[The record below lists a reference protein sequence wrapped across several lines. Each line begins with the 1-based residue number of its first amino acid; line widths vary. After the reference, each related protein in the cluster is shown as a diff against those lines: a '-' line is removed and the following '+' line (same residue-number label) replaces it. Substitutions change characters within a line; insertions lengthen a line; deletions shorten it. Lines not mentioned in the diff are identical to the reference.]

1 MKNHKSAKLV
11 LEDGSEF
18 EGKSFGCNISN
29 DGEVVFNTGMVG
41 YPESL
46 TDPSYAGQILVCTYP
61 LIGNYGVP
69 KGKDKFESDG
79 IKVRGLIVS
88 EYIDE
93 YSHWQAEKSL
103 GEWLK
108 EEKIPAIFG
117 IDTRALTKKLRTKGV
132 MLGQIVI
139 NGKKMEKIEDPNLRN
154 LAAEVCI
161 KKPKINGRGKKTV
174 LLLDCG
180 VKENIIRSLVKRG
193 VKVKQVPWNYDFSQ
207 EKYDGILLSNGPGD
221 PMMCT
226 TTILNIKKALTEN
239 KPIFGICLGNQIM
252 ALASGAKTYKLK
264 FGHRAQNQPCLME
277 GTQRCYLTT
286 QNHGFAVREKTLGNE
301 WKIWFRNANDNT
313 VEGIRHKKKP
323 FMAVQ
328 FHPESTPGPEDTEFL
343 FDEFVKQL

>member
-1 MKNHKSAKLV
+1 MPMKNYKSAKLV

-18 EGKSFGCNISN
+18 FGKSFGYNGKT

-46 TDPSYAGQILVCTYP
+46 TDPSYTGQILVCTYP
-61 LIGNYGVP
+61 LIGSYGVP
-69 KGKDKFESDG
+69 SDKNSYESDG

-93 YSHWQAEKSL
+93 YSHWQADMSL

-108 EEKIPAIFG
+108 KEKVPAILG
-117 IDTRALTKKLRTKGV
+117 IDTRTLTKKLRTHGV
-132 MLGQIVI
+132 MLGGI
-139 NGKKMEKIEDPNLRN
+139 NMHKFQDPNKRN
-154 LAAEVCI
+154 LAAEVCTEKPVI
-161 KKPKINGRGKKTV
+161 KGRGKKTV
-174 LLLDCG
+174 LLVDCG
-180 VKENIIRSLVKRG
+180 VKENIVRCLVKRG
-193 VKVKQVPWNYDFSQ
+193 VRVKQVPWDYDFSK

-221 PMMCT
+221 PTMCT
-226 TTILNIKKALTEN
+226 TTIKNIKRALEDN

-264 FGHRAQNQPCLME
+264 FGHRAQNQPCILE

-286 QNHGFAVREKTLGNE
+286 QNHGFAVREKSLGKD

-313 VEGIRHKKKP
+313 VEGIKHKKKP